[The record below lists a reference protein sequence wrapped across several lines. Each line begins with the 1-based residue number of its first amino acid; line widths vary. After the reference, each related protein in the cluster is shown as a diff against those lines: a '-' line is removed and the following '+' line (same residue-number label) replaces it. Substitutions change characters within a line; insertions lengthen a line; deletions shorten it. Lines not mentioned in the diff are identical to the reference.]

1 MLRSYD
7 DTRLSLPGL
16 ALTFRPHRHQV
27 AAVARI
33 ISEPAVLL
41 AHEVGAGKTA
51 EMIMGVTELR
61 RLGLV
66 RKPAVVIPNH
76 MLEQFTREW
85 LQLYPQAKVMVAGQ
99 EDLQRDRRREFTA
112 RCATGTWDGIV
123 MSRSAF
129 ERIPLSAPEQQAY
142 MDRELDQLRDWI
154 AAAKK
159 GDGISV
165 KKLEKILLRAQERIR
180 GKLDSAKDPGITFEA
195 TGIDYLCIDEAHGYK
210 NLRTPSNISD
220 AAIDGSMRASD
231 LDMKI
236 GYLRRRNGRR
246 VVTFATATPIANSV
260 TEAYVMQRYLR
271 PDLLEAAGIEV
282 FDSWAATFG
291 QVVSQVELAPEGG
304 SSFRMKS
311 RFARFANVPEMLRM
325 LHVAADVKTADDL
338 NLPVPALRQRPD
350 GRRAAETVTVEPSQE
365 LLGYVRD
372 LGDRAAQVRNRAVGP
387 DEDNM
392 LKISGD
398 GRRAALDMR
407 LLGLPQTTP
416 GKIAAAAGRIA
427 AIWKTRRD
435 DEYFDPD
442 GIPYPGRGSLQLVFC
457 DLGTPGPGWN
467 AYGELRGQLVA
478 RGLPA
483 QAIQF
488 IHDAKT
494 DRDKARLFA
503 ACRTGAVAVLI
514 GSTEKMGVG
523 TNVQDRAIALHHLDA
538 PWRPADVAQREGRII
553 RQGNLNRQ
561 LGRDIEIIR
570 YVTAQSFDGYMW
582 QTLER
587 KARFIHQ
594 VMHGRLDT
602 REITDIGDTALSFSE
617 VKAIATGNP
626 LLIDKA
632 EADTA
637 LARLQRAER
646 AHQRNQQALRNTVTG
661 FETEISR
668 LTALAA
674 AIDTAI
680 TQRQDTRGEKFSMTV
695 GGTQHTKR
703 ADAGQHAKDILARE
717 TAALTGQLRRAA
729 TIGRL
734 AGFAVNAEL
743 SRTLGATNV
752 TITLDG
758 APGTTIEIPASGL
771 PDADPARL
779 VTRLEHRL
787 AQLETR
793 KADAL
798 AEIDHARRQIAHA
811 RASIGEQFPHAEE
824 LAAASQRV
832 REIDEA
838 LDRMAQQQPDH
849 AATTEQAI
857 PSADSRQQ
865 AEAQRAGAVAGTAH
879 QAAPRSAHDFAAQR
893 EQDARQPA
901 AAQVGNSGRTQANRA
916 AVAAN
921 DAYKAGDL
929 DRARDLTEQAA
940 ALDPSRAGLWQQHR
954 NDIAARQLIIS
965 AQAAHADGDRERA
978 DKLLQD
984 ARQLDPRLRTLW
996 DGSPLA
1002 QPAAQ
1007 LTRQAPGSGTTAP
1020 EASDACDTGRMA
1032 ATAQPEERAPQ
1043 PGWPSAPPRREPDRA
1058 GLAAAQPGGT
1068 QPAAQSS
1075 AGTAGPREPP
1085 AAASGSTED
1094 PDADSGGDAARW
1106 PSRNPRSQSPAA
1118 ARPRA
1123 ADRDARTAPQ
1133 AAAES
1138 SRQSPA
1144 APAAR
1149 PSADWRD
1156 QILSDARQPWQPGPS
1171 WPHHPAIHQTPQ
1183 AATPDAGI
1191 SPDAEP

>member
-1 MLRSYD
+1 
-7 DTRLSLPGL
+7 
-16 ALTFRPHRHQV
+16 V
-27 AAVARI
+27 
-33 ISEPAVLL
+33 
-41 AHEVGAGKTA
+41 
-51 EMIMGVTELR
+51 
-61 RLGLV
+61 
-66 RKPAVVIPNH
+66 
-76 MLEQFTREW
+76 
-85 LQLYPQAKVMVAGQ
+85 
-99 EDLQRDRRREFTA
+99 
-112 RCATGTWDGIV
+112 
-123 MSRSAF
+123 
-129 ERIPLSAPEQQAY
+129 
-142 MDRELDQLRDWI
+142 
-154 AAAKK
+154 
-159 GDGISV
+159 
-165 KKLEKILLRAQERIR
+165 
-180 GKLDSAKDPGITFEA
+180 
-195 TGIDYLCIDEAHGYK
+195 
-210 NLRTPSNISD
+210 
-220 AAIDGSMRASD
+220 
-231 LDMKI
+231 
-236 GYLRRRNGRR
+236 
-246 VVTFATATPIANSV
+246 
-260 TEAYVMQRYLR
+260 
-271 PDLLEAAGIEV
+271 
-282 FDSWAATFG
+282 
-291 QVVSQVELAPEGG
+291 
-304 SSFRMKS
+304 
-311 RFARFANVPEMLRM
+311 
-325 LHVAADVKTADDL
+325 
-338 NLPVPALRQRPD
+338 
-350 GRRAAETVTVEPSQE
+350 
-365 LLGYVRD
+365 
-372 LGDRAAQVRNRAVGP
+372 
-387 DEDNM
+387 
-392 LKISGD
+392 
-398 GRRAALDMR
+398 
-407 LLGLPQTTP
+407 
-416 GKIAAAAGRIA
+416 
-427 AIWKTRRD
+427 
-435 DEYFDPD
+435 
-442 GIPYPGRGSLQLVFC
+442 
-457 DLGTPGPGWN
+457 
-467 AYGELRGQLVA
+467 
-478 RGLPA
+478 
-483 QAIQF
+483 IQF

-503 ACRTGAVAVLI
+503 ACRTGAVAVLV

-602 REITDIGDTALSFSE
+602 RDITDIGDTALSFSE

-646 AHQRNQQALRNTVTG
+646 AHQRNQQALRQAVTDY
-661 FETEISR
+661 ETEISR

-680 TQRQDTRGEKFSMTV
+680 AQRQDTRGEKFTMTV
-695 GGTQHTKR
+695 GGIQHSKR
-703 ADAGQHAKDILARE
+703 ADAGQHAKDILDRE
-717 TAALTGQLRRAA
+717 AAALTGQLRRTA

-743 SRTLGATNV
+743 SRALGATNV
-752 TITLDG
+752 TISLDG
-758 APGTTIEIPASGL
+758 APGTTIEMPASGL
-771 PDADPARL
+771 RDSDPLRL

-793 KADAL
+793 QGDAL

-838 LDRMAQQQPDH
+838 LDRMAQQPPGH

-865 AEAQRAGAVAGTAH
+865 AEAQRAGAVPGTAH
-879 QAAPRSAHDFAAQR
+879 LATPRSAHDVAAQR

-965 AQAAHADGDRERA
+965 AQAAHADGNHERA

-996 DGSPLA
+996 DGSLPA

-1007 LTRQAPGSGTTAP
+1007 LAQQAPGSGTTAP
-1020 EASDACDTGRMA
+1020 EADSTAGPIDLA
-1032 ATAQPEERAPQ
+1032 ATAAPAERASQ
-1043 PGWPSAPPRREPDRA
+1043 PAWPSAPARREPDRS

-1068 QPAAQSS
+1068 QPAAQGA
-1075 AGTAGPREPP
+1075 AGAAGPREPR
-1085 AAASGSTED
+1085 AAATASADG
-1094 PDADSGGDAARW
+1094 PDADSGGGGARW

-1123 ADRDARTAPQ
+1123 ADRDISTAPQ
-1133 AAAES
+1133 AAPED
-1138 SRQSPA
+1138 SRQSQT
-1144 APAAR
+1144 APAAG
-1149 PSADWRD
+1149 PTADWRD
-1156 QILSDARQPWQPGPS
+1156 QILSDARQPWQPSPS

-1183 AATPDAGI
+1183 AATPDTGI
-1191 SPDAEP
+1191 APDAEP